1 MSKTK
6 EQILECVADVSEGA
20 ASRNPTASVTV
31 SEALKAM
38 DEYAQ
43 QQVNEYKTLLD
54 RAANL
59 VGNPGTN
66 ISSST
71 DIAAENWQKDYE
83 AFKKLNP

>member
-1 MSKTK
+1 M
-6 EQILECVADVSEGA
+6 
-20 ASRNPTASVTV
+20 TAQEKIATFYDLDPLDAEMLPVTHA
-31 SEALKAM
+31 EWIKCM